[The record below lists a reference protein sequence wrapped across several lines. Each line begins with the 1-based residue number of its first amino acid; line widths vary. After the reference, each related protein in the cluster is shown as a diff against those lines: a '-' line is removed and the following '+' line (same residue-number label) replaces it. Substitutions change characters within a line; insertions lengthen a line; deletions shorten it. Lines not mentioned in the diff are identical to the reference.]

1 MAIVLSRVDDLHKT
15 EDRTE
20 IPAEKTI
27 SFSVDGIEYELD
39 VTLAHADEFLTQMKR
54 YTEAATPADK
64 VPGKRP
70 VSHHPVIKGDTPL
83 KSARRFRARQRAF
96 ADSRPELGAASYTA
110 PGGSFSYTDR
120 LNQAYGEY
128 ERQFGPYPLP
138 DDPQ

>member
-15 EDRTE
+15 EDGTQV
-20 IPAEKTI
+20 PAEKTI
-27 SFSVDGIEYELD
+27 VFAVDGIEYELD
-39 VTLAHADEFLTQMKR
+39 VTLAHAEEFRTQMKR

-64 VPGKRP
+64 VPGKRAP
-70 VSHHPVIKGDTPL
+70 SHHPVVKGDTPL

-120 LNQAYGEY
+120 LNKAYDEY